1 MVLSLHQGESSF
13 DVLSEG
19 ECLWMLERTYVG
31 RVGVTIG
38 ALPAIFPVNYAV
50 HEGQIYFRTDKGTKL
65 SAALRGSAVAF
76 QIDSFDTRYHHGWA
90 VQAIGMAE
98 VVDDDE
104 ASGLLDTLPIE
115 PWAPGPHEHL
125 VRIRPEFVS
134 GRRIGFS
141 HEPARAG
148 SRPSTPDRPG
158 GRQLAR
164 PGDRPWPSTHKVLPG
179 G

>member
-1 MVLSLHQGESSF
+1 MAGAAGGDQGVRTMVLSLHHDEHRSF

-19 ECLWMLERTYVG
+19 ECLWLLERTYLG

-38 ALPAIFPVNYAV
+38 ALPAIFPVNYV
-50 HEGQIYFRTDKGTKL
+50 MHEGQVYFRTDGGTKL

-98 VVDDDE
+98 VVPEGE
-104 ASGLLDTLPIE
+104 ARRLLGVLDVE

-125 VRIRPEFVS
+125 VRIHPEFLS
-134 GRRIGFS
+134 GRRIGFA
-141 HEPARAG
+141 HQPPRAWA
-148 SRPSTPDRPG
+148 PDVD
-158 GRQLAR
+158 L
-164 PGDRPWPSTHKVLPG
+164 
-179 G
+179 